1 MRKLLYLAV
10 TVVLAVAG
18 ALPVNSA
25 EPMNGLSMSSDE
37 TTPDVTVIIYINE
50 NRGAS
55 GWYGSYILRFYDHQH
70 PSGLDYIF
78 LSSSRWMIQSNAEV
92 AIPIKGD
99 VYSASGSFLLPDNP
113 DDPDGYH
120 NFALNGPYTFTPYG
134 SLNVMLKG
142 TKTDNFDETRAF
154 TLELH
159 IVDKRT
165 NGTPPYAFGVS
176 RTFMDY
182 KTRLYTS
189 DMNNL

>member
-50 NRGAS
+50 YRGNG
-55 GWYGSYILRFYDHQH
+55 GWTGEYRINFCPRPHSEET
-70 PSGLDYIF
+70 DYIY
-78 LSSSRWMIQSNAEV
+78 LSSSHWMIQSNAEV
-92 AIPIKGD
+92 AIPINGKMA
-99 VYSASGSFLLPDNP
+99 VASGSFVLPDNP

-120 NFALNGPYTFTPYG
+120 NFAPYGPPGPSPYG

-142 TKTDNFDETRAF
+142 MRTASNNITRFF

-159 IVDKRT
+159 IIDKRQ
-165 NGTPPYAFGVS
+165 NGVPPYKYGVS
-176 RTFMDY
+176 GIFMDY
-182 KTRLYTS
+182 ETHLYTS
-189 DMNNL
+189 DMN